1 MPITARELAG
11 MLGVSTATVSIALNG
26 KKGISDETRKMILDA
41 AAQYGVRKDT
51 RYNAA
56 SRLITLV
63 VYKKHGKVYG
73 ETPFFS
79 ALIEGIS
86 AQVVDSGYRL
96 QLTYFYA
103 SQDPAEQCR
112 SIFTSGSE
120 GLILLATEMM
130 EEDFPPFANAPIPV
144 VMLDCDLKTSC
155 YDCVTIHNQQGVYLA
170 VKHLLDNGHRKLG
183 YLRSSVVIPN
193 FTERYV
199 GYEMAIASSP
209 FREQCSSQVV
219 RVSSTVSA
227 AYEDMNAYLARN
239 PQLPTAFFADNDI
252 IAGSCIRALIEHG
265 YRIPEDI
272 SIVGFDD
279 IPSAVLSTPAL
290 TTVHVPK
297 EHLGR
302 YAVQRLIDRIQSGD
316 STPTVRHS
324 INTSLVIRDT
334 VKRMA

>member
-41 AAQYGVRKDT
+41 AAQHGIRKDT

-112 SIFTSGSE
+112 SIFTSGLS
-120 GLILLATEMM
+120 LIH
-130 EEDFPPFANAPIPV
+130 I
-144 VMLDCDLKTSC
+144 
-155 YDCVTIHNQQGVYLA
+155 
-170 VKHLLDNGHRKLG
+170 
-183 YLRSSVVIPN
+183 
-193 FTERYV
+193 
-199 GYEMAIASSP
+199 
-209 FREQCSSQVV
+209 
-219 RVSSTVSA
+219 
-227 AYEDMNAYLARN
+227 
-239 PQLPTAFFADNDI
+239 
-252 IAGSCIRALIEHG
+252 
-265 YRIPEDI
+265 
-272 SIVGFDD
+272 
-279 IPSAVLSTPAL
+279 
-290 TTVHVPK
+290 
-297 EHLGR
+297 
-302 YAVQRLIDRIQSGD
+302 
-316 STPTVRHS
+316 
-324 INTSLVIRDT
+324 
-334 VKRMA
+334 